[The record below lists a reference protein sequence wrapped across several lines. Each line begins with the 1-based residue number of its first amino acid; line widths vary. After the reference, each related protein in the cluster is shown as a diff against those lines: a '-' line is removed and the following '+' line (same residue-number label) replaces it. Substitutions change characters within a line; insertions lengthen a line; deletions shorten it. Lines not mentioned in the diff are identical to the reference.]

1 MRVIINSQEQ
11 SNELVAMEYVKL
23 LKDKP
28 ASVLGLATG
37 STPLGLYSKLIE
49 HYKNGAVSFKDV
61 KTFNLDEYIGLSS
74 EHEQSYRYFMNKN
87 LFEHIDIDLKNTN
100 VPSGLGADEK
110 ACEDYERS
118 LIEAGEMDIQLL
130 GLGTNGHIGFNE
142 PLTPFDSVTRIVKLA
157 DATREANKRFFSSID
172 EVPTHAIT
180 MGISSIMRARKI
192 ILMVFGAAKAEVVK
206 QVVMGKP
213 TIAVP
218 GSLLQLHNNLD
229 IYLDFE
235 AASRLG

>member
-1 MRVIINSQEQ
+1 MRVIINSQDQ
-11 SNELVAMEYVKL
+11 TNELVSMEYVKL

-49 HYKNGAVSFKDV
+49 HYKNGAVSFKDA
-61 KTFNLDEYIGLSS
+61 KTFNLDEYIGLSP

-100 VPSGLGADEK
+100 VPSGLEADEK
-110 ACEDYERS
+110 ICEEYESR
-118 LIEAGEMDIQLL
+118 LREAGEMDIQLL
-130 GLGTNGHIGFNE
+130 GLGNNGHIGFNE
-142 PLTPFDSVTRIVKLA
+142 PLTPFDSITRIVKLA

-180 MGISSIMRARKI
+180 MGISSIVRAKKI
-192 ILMVFGAAKAEVVK
+192 ILIVFGEAKADIVK

-213 TIAVP
+213 SIAVP
-218 GSLLQLHNNLD
+218 GSLLQLHDNLD
-229 IYLDFE
+229 VYFDFE
-235 AASRLG
+235 AASKLG

>member
-1 MRVIINSQEQ
+1 
-11 SNELVAMEYVKL
+11 
-23 LKDKP
+23 
-28 ASVLGLATG
+28 
-37 STPLGLYSKLIE
+37 
-49 HYKNGAVSFKDV
+49 
-61 KTFNLDEYIGLSS
+61 
-74 EHEQSYRYFMNKN
+74 
-87 LFEHIDIDLKNTN
+87 
-100 VPSGLGADEK
+100 
-110 ACEDYERS
+110 
-118 LIEAGEMDIQLL
+118 MDIQLL

-180 MGISSIMRARKI
+180 MGISSIMRKEDNTHG
-192 ILMVFGAAKAEVVK
+192 VWCGEAEVVK